1 MTTALSGS
9 PVPRHSVFILSDGSF
24 VVQWDESRVQELL
37 SGRYRTYETG
47 DFGHAITD
55 YELNQLKAAGRVE
68 HYNRQYVWLFSLPET
83 GRFEYEAKAHE
94 HNQNRVR
101 SYYLN
106 TTLPKSELADIE
118 KLLKSLAL
126 DSDFLARNRGD
137 LVAILGKNGAP
148 FRQIDE
154 AERAQK
160 LLVARAPEMF
170 KHAAIA
176 FIETTNSEN
185 SYKRITEQAT
195 PSPDLAMIIA
205 SQTDISV
212 TAGKCAVLVMGGEE
226 ERHAIT
232 DLMLDMQMDVEST
245 ATGAA
250 ALQIIE
256 DVKPQLLIMDLQ
268 LPDMHGWEMLAKI
281 KEIEHLKHLPVIVVA
296 NHSSP
301 ADNQAFAL
309 TVVKVDVYLVKPISM
324 AQLRQN
330 IWMTLK
336 NKHNAD

>member
-1 MTTALSGS
+1 MKSLSGS
-9 PVPRHSVFILSDGSF
+9 PVPRHTVFILADGSF

-37 SGRYRTYETG
+37 NGRYRTYESD

-68 HYNRQYVWLFSLPET
+68 HYNRQYVWLFSLPEVE
-83 GRFEYEAKAHE
+83 RLEHEAKAHE

-106 TTLPKSELADIE
+106 TTLPKSELAGIE
-118 KLLKSLAL
+118 KLLKNL
-126 DSDFLARNRGD
+126 DLDTDFLARNRGD

-148 FRQIDE
+148 FRQLND

-160 LLVARAPEMF
+160 LLLARAPDMF
-170 KHAAIA
+170 KNTAIA
-176 FIETTNSEN
+176 FIETINSEN
-185 SYKRITEQAT
+185 SYKRITEQSS

-205 SQTDISV
+205 SQTDITV
-212 TAGKCAVLVMGGEE
+212 TQNKCAVLVMGDEE
-226 ERHAIT
+226 QRHAIS
-232 DLMLDMQMDVEST
+232 DLMLDMQMRPEMV
-245 ATGAA
+245 ATGAE
-250 ALQIIE
+250 ALQVIE
-256 DVKPQLLIMDLQ
+256 DVKPDLLVMDLL

-281 KEIEHLKHLPVIVVA
+281 KEIETLKYLPVIVIA
-296 NHSSP
+296 DHSSP

-330 IWMTLK
+330 IWVTLK
-336 NKHNAD
+336 NKHLGE